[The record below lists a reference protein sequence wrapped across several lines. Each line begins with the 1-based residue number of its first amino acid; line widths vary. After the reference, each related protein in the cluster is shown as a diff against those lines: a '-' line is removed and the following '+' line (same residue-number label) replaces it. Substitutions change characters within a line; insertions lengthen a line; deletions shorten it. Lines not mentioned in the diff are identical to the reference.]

1 MPLVHFADL
10 LAHAYRH
17 RYAVGAFDLV
27 GLEFLEAVLS
37 GAEATRA
44 PVILSLAESHFEHY
58 DFDTLMPA
66 VVAAARRA
74 TVPVAI
80 HLDHGSGPESA
91 ARAIRL
97 GANAVMVDASHL
109 PFAEN
114 AARTR
119 EVVALA
125 HACGVPVEGE
135 LGYVAG
141 VEGEDAEQ
149 HPGEPIYTSPEEARR
164 FVEET
169 GVDCLAVSVGTVHG
183 RLRGRPRL
191 DFERLER
198 IDAALGIPL
207 VIHGGTGLED
217 GEFRRLIDRGVAKI
231 NYYTALSDAAAAAV
245 RQAVARDPQAGYPRL
260 LAGVRRAIRSEVARV
275 NAVFGAAGRAE
286 AALAACRPWR
296 EVAHV
301 VLFNPQGL
309 DPEEM
314 DAFIAE
320 GRERLARVPGV
331 RRVEAGRALAPDAR
345 YGWAWLVRFAAREVV
360 DAYAR
365 HPEHLA
371 YADGR
376 FRPHAPDR
384 LTLDFELEP

>member
-10 LAHAYRH
+10 LTHAYRH

-37 GAEATRA
+37 GAERSRS

-58 DFDTLMPA
+58 DFDLLMPA

-80 HLDHGSGPESA
+80 HLDHGSGPESVV
-91 ARAIRL
+91 RAMRL

-109 PFAEN
+109 PFGEN

-141 VEGEDAEQ
+141 VEGEDAEK
-149 HPGEPIYTSPEEARR
+149 HPGEPVYTSPEEARR

-217 GEFRRLIDRGVAKI
+217 GEFRRLIERGVAKI
-231 NYYTALSDAAAAAV
+231 NYYTALSDAAAEAV
-245 RQAVARDPQAGYPRL
+245 RQASASDPRAGYTRL
-260 LAGVRRAIRSEVARV
+260 LAGVRQAVQAEVARV
-275 NAVFGAAGRAE
+275 SAVFGAAGQAE

-296 EVAHV
+296 EVVHV
-301 VLFNPQGL
+301 VLFNSHGL

-320 GRERLARVPGV
+320 GEERLARVPGV
-331 RRVEAGRALAPDAR
+331 RHVEAGRALAPDAR
-345 YGWAWLVRFAAREVV
+345 YQWAWLVRFAAREVV
-360 DAYAR
+360 GLYAR

-376 FRPHAPDR
+376 FRPHALDR
-384 LTLDFELEP
+384 LTLDVELKP

>member
-37 GAEATRA
+37 GAERSRS

-58 DFDTLMPA
+58 DFDLLMPA

-80 HLDHGSGPESA
+80 HLDHGSGPESVV
-91 ARAIRL
+91 RAMRL

-109 PFAEN
+109 PFGEN

-141 VEGEDAEQ
+141 VEGEDAEK
-149 HPGEPIYTSPEEARR
+149 HPGEPVYTSPEEARR

-217 GEFRRLIDRGVAKI
+217 GEFRRLIERGVAKI
-231 NYYTALSDAAAAAV
+231 NYYTALSDAAAEAV
-245 RQAVARDPQAGYPRL
+245 RQANASDPRAGYTRL
-260 LAGVRRAIRSEVARV
+260 LAGVRRAVQAEVARV
-275 NAVFGAAGRAE
+275 SAVFGAAGQAE

-296 EVAHV
+296 EVVHV
-301 VLFNPQGL
+301 VLFNPHGL

-320 GRERLARVPGV
+320 GEERLARVPGV
-331 RRVEAGRALAPDAR
+331 RQVEAGQALAPDAR
-345 YGWAWLVRFAAREVV
+345 YQWAWLVRFAAREVV
-360 DAYAR
+360 GVYAR

-376 FRPHAPDR
+376 FRPHALDR
-384 LTLDFELEP
+384 LTLDVELKP

>member
-1 MPLVHFADL
+1 MPLVHFSDL

-74 TVPVAI
+74 AVPVAV

-141 VEGEDAEQ
+141 SEGEDAER
-149 HPGEPIYTSPEEARR
+149 HPGEPVYTSPEEARR

-198 IDAALGIPL
+198 IDATLGIPL

-217 GEFRRLIDRGVAKI
+217 GEFRRLIERGISKI
-231 NYYTALSDAAAAAV
+231 NYYTALSDAAASAV
-245 RQAVARDPQAGYPRL
+245 REAATRDPQAGYPRL
-260 LAGVRRAIRSEVARV
+260 LAGVRRAVQAEVARV
-275 NAVFGAAGRAE
+275 NGVFGAAGRAE

-296 EVAHV
+296 EVEHV

-314 DAFIAE
+314 DAFVAE

-331 RRVEAGRALAPDAR
+331 RQVEAGRALAPEAC
-345 YGWAWLVRFAAREVV
+345 YQWAWLVRFAAQEVV
-360 DAYAR
+360 GTYAR

-384 LTLDFELEP
+384 LTINFELDP

>member
-1 MPLVHFADL
+1 MPLVHFSDL

-27 GLEFLEAVLS
+27 GLEFLEAALS

-74 TVPVAI
+74 AVPVAI
-80 HLDHGSGPESA
+80 HLDHGSGLKSVE
-91 ARAIRL
+91 RAIRL

-109 PFAEN
+109 PFADN
-114 AARTR
+114 VARTR
-119 EVVALA
+119 EVVEFA

-141 VEGEDAEQ
+141 VEGEDAEK
-149 HPGEPIYTSPEEARR
+149 HPGEPVYTSPEEARL
-164 FVEET
+164 FVEQT

-191 DFERLER
+191 DFERLAR
-198 IDAALGIPL
+198 INSALGIPL

-217 GEFRRLIDRGVAKI
+217 GEFRRLIENGVAKI

-245 RQAVARDPQAGYPRL
+245 REAAAQDPKAGYTRL
-260 LAGVRRAIRSEVARV
+260 IAGVRRAVQAEVARV
-275 NAVFGAAGRAE
+275 NTVFGSAGRAE

-301 VLFNPQGL
+301 VVFNPNDL
-309 DPEEM
+309 SPEEM
-314 DAFIAE
+314 EGWIAE

-331 RRVEAGRALAPDAR
+331 RRVDAGRALTPHAR
-345 YGWAWLVRFAAREVV
+345 YQRVWLVRFASRAVV
-360 DAYAR
+360 DTYAR
-365 HPEHLA
+365 HPEHVA
-371 YADGR
+371 YADRR
-376 FRPHAPDR
+376 FRPHAADR
-384 LTLDFELEP
+384 LTIDFELEP

>member
-1 MPLVHFADL
+1 MPLVHFSDL

-74 TVPVAI
+74 AVPVAV

-114 AARTR
+114 IARTR

-141 VEGEDAEQ
+141 VEGEDAEK
-149 HPGEPIYTSPEEARR
+149 HPGEAIYTSPEEARL
-164 FVEET
+164 FVEQT
-169 GVDCLAVSVGTVHG
+169 GVDCLAVSIGTVHG

-191 DFERLER
+191 DFERLAR
-198 IDAALGIPL
+198 INSALEIPL

-217 GEFRRLIDRGVAKI
+217 GEFRRLIENGVAKI

-245 RQAVARDPQAGYPRL
+245 REAAAQDPKAGYTRL
-260 LAGVRRAIRSEVARV
+260 LAGVRRAVEAEVARV
-275 NAVFGAAGRAE
+275 NAVFGAAGQTE

-296 EVAHV
+296 EVEHV

-314 DAFIAE
+314 DAFVAE
-320 GRERLARVPGV
+320 GRDRLARVPGV
-331 RRVEAGRALAPDAR
+331 RRVEAGRALASDAR
-345 YGWAWLVRFAAREVV
+345 YQWAWLVRFAAREVV
-360 DAYAR
+360 AAYAR

-371 YADGR
+371 YADRR

-384 LTLDFELEP
+384 LTLDFELGP

>member
-10 LAHAYRH
+10 LAHAYRQ

-37 GAEATRA
+37 AAEATRA

-66 VVAAARRA
+66 VVAAAHRA

-80 HLDHGSGPESA
+80 HLDHGSGPQSA

-109 PFAEN
+109 PLAEN

-141 VEGEDAEQ
+141 VEGEDAEK

-164 FVEET
+164 FVDET
-169 GVDCLAVSVGTVHG
+169 GVDCLAVSIGTVHG

-217 GEFRRLIDRGVAKI
+217 GEFRRLIERGVAKI
-231 NYYTALSDAAAAAV
+231 NYYTALSDAAANAV
-245 RQAVARDPQAGYPRL
+245 REAVARDPRGGYSRL
-260 LAGVRRAIRSEVARV
+260 LAGVRRAIQSEVARV
-275 NAVFGAAGRAE
+275 NTVFGAAGRAE
-286 AALAACRPWR
+286 EALAACRPWR
-296 EVAHV
+296 EVVHV

-309 DPEEM
+309 APGEM
-314 DAFIAE
+314 DAFLAE
-320 GRERLARVPGV
+320 GEDRLARVPGV
-331 RRVEAGRALAPDAR
+331 RQVEAGRALASEAR
-345 YGWAWLVRFAAREVV
+345 YAWAWFVRFAAREVV
-360 DAYAR
+360 NVYAR

-384 LTLDFELEP
+384 LTLDFELER